1 MIQDPGAILLI
12 KPGSFGDVIHALPCA
27 SALKKT
33 FPQARLSWL
42 IDDRWA
48 PLLSGHPAIDDVVI
62 FPRQKFR
69 GAASLNAIP
78 WALGLRRIK
87 PDIALDLQGL
97 LRSALMARCS
107 GAHHIV
113 GLADARE
120 GAGLFYQ
127 QTTPVIPGEH
137 SVRRYLRTLET
148 LGLPRVVE
156 PEFSL
161 PCGEKPPGWK
171 DDGPFV
177 LLHPFARGT
186 GKSLGE
192 KHLLAFCRALR
203 PLRVVLAGTGELKQ
217 PLPEN
222 TLSMLNQTSIA
233 GLIWLIRAA
242 SFVVSVDSGPMH
254 IAAAVTPRLLSI
266 HTWSDPR
273 LVGPFN
279 EEAWIWQGG
288 TLRHQQLNAPSLPA
302 ARTPGLDDIAAM
314 ADCVRAQVAA

>member
-1 MIQDPGAILLI
+1 MTQDPGAILLI

-27 SALKKT
+27 SALKKA
-33 FPQARLSWL
+33 FPQAHLSWL

-48 PLLSGHPAIDDVVI
+48 PLLSGHPAINDVVI
-62 FPRQKFR
+62 FPRRKFR
-69 GAASLNAIP
+69 GVAAVNAIP

-107 GAHHIV
+107 GARHII

-120 GAGLFYQ
+120 GADLFYQ
-127 QTTPVIPGEH
+127 QTAAVVPGEH
-137 SVRRYLRTLET
+137 SVRRYLRTLEA
-148 LGLPRVVE
+148 LGLPRVTE
-156 PEFSL
+156 PEFSIPL
-161 PCGEKPPGWK
+161 GEKPSGLP

-186 GKSLGE
+186 GKSLSE
-192 KHLLAFCRALR
+192 NHILAFCKAMH
-203 PLRVVLAGTGELKQ
+203 PARVVLAGTGELTH

-222 TLSMLNQTSIA
+222 ACSMLNQTSID

-279 EEAWIWQGG
+279 EGAWIWQGG
-288 TLRHQQLNAPSLPA
+288 SLRHQKLDASSLPP
-302 ARTPGLDDIAAM
+302 ARNPRMEDIATM
-314 ADCVRAQVAA
+314 ADFIRAQMPA